1 MVSGTID
8 AVEKS
13 GETYEVEFFF
23 FLESLSERTIS
34 KQTVR
39 IQFHDG
45 LLRLSD

>member
-13 GETYEVEFFF
+13 GETYEVECF
-23 FLESLSERTIS
+23 FLESLSERAIS

-39 IQFHDG
+39 IQFHDC